1 MIVFSAELTKLPP
14 SANKMYI
21 YTKHGPVASK
31 AAKAFKNA
39 ARVELARQL
48 FSKGFTVE
56 SNMPYRLELD
66 FYLPKLQNKGWPKSK
81 TRYVRKDVSNL
92 IKVTEDLVADCLGID
107 DSCFIEVL
115 AGKFDGN
122 VHGFEGVKIRI
133 VSLEHRRSK
142 EHGDQKQEADK
153 EVT

>member
-1 MIVFSAELTKLPP
+1 MLVFSAELTKLPP
-14 SANKMYI
+14 SSNKMYV

-31 AAKAFKNA
+31 AAKVFKNS
-39 ARVELARQL
+39 ARVELIRQL
-48 FSKGFTVE
+48 FLEGFTVE
-56 SNMPYRLELD
+56 SNLPYRLELD
-66 FYLPKLQNKGWPKSK
+66 FYLPKLQNKGWPKCK

-115 AGKFDGN
+115 AAKFDGKA
-122 VHGFEGVKIRI
+122 HGFEGVKIR
-133 VSLEHRRSK
+133 VVGLENRRGK
-142 EHGDQKQEADK
+142 EHGDQKQEADE

>member
-21 YTKHGPVASK
+21 YKHGPVASK

-66 FYLPKLQNKGWPKSK
+66 LSPPKLAKQ
-81 TRYVRKDVSNL
+81 R
-92 IKVTEDLVADCLGID
+92 
-107 DSCFIEVL
+107 L
-115 AGKFDGN
+115 A
-122 VHGFEGVKIRI
+122 
-133 VSLEHRRSK
+133 
-142 EHGDQKQEADK
+142 QKQDALRE
-153 EVT
+153 